1 MLVATHPVMYISVSI
16 TKPIRSDVKKKAY
29 LKTIGPSHVQFGMPG
44 KNHESNT
51 KVPNK
56 QRWT

>member
-1 MLVATHPVMYISVSI
+1 MLAATHPVAYTSVSI
-16 TKPIRSDVKKKAY
+16 TKHIRSDVKKKTY
-29 LKTIGPSHVQFGMPG
+29 LKIIGPSHVQFGMPG
-44 KNHESNT
+44 KNHKGNA